1 MKREQIIRAIKE
13 VLSEHG
19 IREAYLFGSFARKER
34 YRDIDIAIEPPKG
47 KFSLLDLVGVEQEL
61 EDETGKNVDVV
72 ILRSIKPRLKP
83 YIKKTLLL
91 YLKKIEGDYFSSII
105 KPVDFCATGFGTF
118 GYGTM
123 ALLPYGTMEW
133 CSKWRN

>member
-1 MKREQIIRAIKE
+1 MKREQIIKIIRE

-19 IREAYLFGSFARKER
+19 IKKAYLFGSFARKEK

-72 ILRSIKPRLKP
+72 ILHSIKPRLKAH
-83 YIKKTLLL
+83 
-91 YLKKIEGDYFSSII
+91 IEKDLTT
-105 KPVDFCATGFGTF
+105 V
-118 GYGTM
+118 
-123 ALLPYGTMEW
+123 L
-133 CSKWRN
+133 

>member
-1 MKREQIIRAIKE
+1 MKREQLIRTIKE
-13 VLSEHG
+13 VLSGYG

-72 ILRSIKPRLKP
+72 MLRSIKPRLKP
-83 YIKKTLLL
+83 YIEKDLTAIL
-91 YLKKIEGDYFSSII
+91 
-105 KPVDFCATGFGTF
+105 
-118 GYGTM
+118 
-123 ALLPYGTMEW
+123 
-133 CSKWRN
+133 